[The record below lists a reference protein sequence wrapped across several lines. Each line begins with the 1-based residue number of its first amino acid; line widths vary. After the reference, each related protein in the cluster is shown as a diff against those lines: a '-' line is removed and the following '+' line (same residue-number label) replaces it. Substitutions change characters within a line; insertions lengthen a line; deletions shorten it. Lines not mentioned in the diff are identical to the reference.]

1 MKKLYD
7 LFMDDLIDKASYRNE
22 YEKFQSQID
31 KLRSC
36 PAAPVRNLDSI
47 KKMLSDDW
55 ETVYH
60 TFSDQEKNVFWKS
73 FVQSITVHE
82 DGEMDIEAFADIGE
96 ERYASGNIIWWAT
109 AKSCDRKGSCNKA
122 SYYFSR

>member
-1 MKKLYD
+1 
-7 LFMDDLIDKASYRNE
+7 MDTGHIAGTDPAGAVSAGG
-22 YEKFQSQID
+22 
-31 KLRSC
+31 
-36 PAAPVRNLDSI
+36 AAPVRNLDSI

-82 DGEMDIEAFADIGE
+82 DGEMDIVFL
-96 ERYASGNIIWWAT
+96 
-109 AKSCDRKGSCNKA
+109 
-122 SYYFSR
+122 

>member
-7 LFMDDLIDKASYRNE
+7 LFMDDLIDKASYRKE
-22 YEKFQSQID
+22 YEKFQTQID

-36 PAAPVRNLDSI
+36 PAAPVRNLDSV

-82 DGEMDIEAFADIGE
+82 DGEMDICFFIDLCF
-96 ERYASGNIIWWAT
+96 Y
-109 AKSCDRKGSCNKA
+109 
-122 SYYFSR
+122 